1 VSAATTRL
9 GVAVA
14 LAATG
19 FGLGFLVAPRDH
31 DVRPAARTIAV
42 RPVVHAPADGAV
54 VPALV
59 RGTRPAPQ
67 PQPQPNSQPRDYVRP
82 PAPSL
87 ASPAAPPGGTTTNTS
102 THTSTTRTSTGSNP
116 DPFTPLTD
124 AKTNGTAGP

>member
-42 RPVVHAPADGAV
+42 RPVVNAPADGAI

-59 RGTRPAPQ
+59 RGTRPAPA
-67 PQPQPNSQPRDYVRP
+67 PQPNPQPRDYVRP
-82 PAPSL
+82 SAPSL
-87 ASPAAPPGGTTTNTS
+87 ASPAAPSGGTKTNTDR
-102 THTSTTRTSTGSNP
+102 HTPTTRTSTGSNP

>member
-14 LAATG
+14 LAAAG
-19 FGLGFLVAPRDH
+19 FGLGFLVAPRGH
-31 DVRPAARTIAV
+31 DVRPAVRTIAV

-59 RGTRPAPQ
+59 RGTQPAPAPQ
-67 PQPQPNSQPRDYVRP
+67 PNPQPAPDVRP
-82 PAPSL
+82 LTPT
-87 ASPAAPPGGTTTNTS
+87 PAARAVPSGGTNPNPNTR
-102 THTSTTRTSTGSNP
+102 TTRTGTGSNP

-124 AKTNGTAGP
+124 AKTNGTAAP